1 MDGLFSRYRNL
12 SALLLLLAG
21 QLILLA
27 WQIKSNGDTRL
38 IRVWAVT
45 AVTPMARGLEATRD
59 GVGGIL
65 ARWFM
70 AGALERDNTRLKR
83 ETAQLQIRNELLQ
96 EQLQQAG
103 RAQALLEFRSQLPSR
118 SLPSRILGSA
128 PGVQSGVFILDRG
141 SSEGVKR
148 GMAVVTGYGIIGQ
161 IVASYPT
168 ASLMMLASSQGFAAG
183 VISQKHKTQGLVK
196 GEGGTCRVDGIRN
209 EQPLDKDEWFYTS
222 GEDRIFPRG
231 LRVGQARSI
240 KEGVEGKEIEIRP
253 VALDADFAEVLIL
266 LDAIHGQIPE
276 PLTPSN
282 PAVQVL
288 SPPPQE
294 SNGLAAV
301 PASPVTPSGSP
312 AALNTDAD
320 RLREHYKRVVE
331 SQGFQVGSTP
341 YRAPDFNRQPAAVPA
356 PTPPA
361 ALALPD
367 KQPPALKPPAGKQPP
382 AVKPPAGKQPPAVKP
397 PADKQLPALK
407 PPTGKQAP
415 AVKPPAGKQPPAVK
429 PPAEKQA
436 PALKPPTG
444 KQAPAVKPPAGNQL
458 PAVKPP
464 AEKQAPAVKPPAGKP
479 EPVQAPTGKA
489 AAAPAQLAPKTK
501 PPALDRR

>member
-45 AVTPMARGLEATRD
+45 AVTPLARGMEATRD
-59 GVGGIL
+59 GVGGLL

-70 AGALERDNTRLKR
+70 AGKLERDNVQLKR
-83 ETAQLQIRNELLQ
+83 QTAELQIRNQLLQ
-96 EQLQQAG
+96 EQMQQGG

-141 SSEGVKR
+141 SLDGVKR
-148 GMAVVTGYGIIGQ
+148 GMAVVTGSGIIGQ
-161 IVASYPT
+161 VVASYPT
-168 ASLMMLASSQGFAAG
+168 ACLMMLASSQGFAAG
-183 VISQKHKTQGLVK
+183 VISQQHKAHGLLK
-196 GEGGTCRVDGIRN
+196 GDGGTCRIEGIRN
-209 EQPLDKDEWFYTS
+209 EQPVEKDEWFYTS

-266 LDAIHGQIPE
+266 LDAVHGQIPD
-276 PLTPSN
+276 PSTPPN

-288 SPPPQE
+288 DPPPQDPNA
-294 SNGLAAV
+294 SVAT
-301 PASPVTPSGSP
+301 PASPTMPGESPS
-312 AALNTDAD
+312 ALNTDAD

-331 SQGFQVGSTP
+331 SQGFKVGATP
-341 YRAPDFNRQPAAVPA
+341 YRAPDFNRPPTAAPAPIQPATDAS
-356 PTPPA
+356 
-361 ALALPD
+361 PD
-367 KQPPALKPPAGKQPP
+367 NQDLQ
-382 AVKPPAGKQPPAVKP
+382 
-397 PADKQLPALK
+397 
-407 PPTGKQAP
+407 GKQAP
-415 AVKPPAGKQPPAVK
+415 QVKPQPVQTPAGKTVGPAS
-429 PPAEKQA
+429 Q
-436 PALKPPTG
+436 
-444 KQAPAVKPPAGNQL
+444 
-458 PAVKPP
+458 
-464 AEKQAPAVKPPAGKP
+464 
-479 EPVQAPTGKA
+479 
-489 AAAPAQLAPKTK
+489 PAQKTK
-501 PPALDRR
+501 PPVQDRR

>member
-45 AVTPMARGLEATRD
+45 AVTPMARGMEAARD
-59 GVGGIL
+59 AAGGL
-65 ARWFM
+65 VARWVL
-70 AGALERDNTRLKR
+70 AGKLERDNVQLRR
-83 ETAQLQIRNELLQ
+83 WAAQLQIRNELMN

-103 RAQALLEFRSQLPSR
+103 RAQALLEFRSELPSK

-141 SSEGVKR
+141 ASDGVKR
-148 GMAVVTGYGIIGQ
+148 GMAVVTGIGIVGQ

-183 VISQKHKTQGLVK
+183 VISQKHKTHGLLK

-209 EQPLDKDEWFYTS
+209 EQPLEKGEWFYTS

-231 LRVGQARSI
+231 LRVGQAGAI
-240 KEGVEGKEIEIRP
+240 KDGVEGKEIEIRP

-266 LDAIHGQIPE
+266 LDAVHGQIPE
-276 PLTPSN
+276 PSTPSN

-288 SPPPQE
+288 APPPQDP
-294 SNGLAAV
+294 NTPAGA
-301 PASPVTPSGSP
+301 PASPAVPGGSP

-320 RLREHYKRVVE
+320 RLREHYKRVIE
-331 SQGFQVGSTP
+331 SQGFQVGTTP
-341 YRAPDFNRQPAAVPA
+341 YRAPDFNRQPAAA
-356 PTPPA
+356 PPPTQPSTA
-361 ALALPD
+361 ATQD
-367 KQPPALKPPAGKQPP
+367 DQSPAGKPQP
-382 AVKPPAGKQPPAVKP
+382 GQ
-397 PADKQLPALK
+397 
-407 PPTGKQAP
+407 PPTGKPAP
-415 AVKPPAGKQPPAVK
+415 ATAQ
-429 PPAEKQA
+429 
-436 PALKPPTG
+436 
-444 KQAPAVKPPAGNQL
+444 
-458 PAVKPP
+458 
-464 AEKQAPAVKPPAGKP
+464 
-479 EPVQAPTGKA
+479 
-489 AAAPAQLAPKTK
+489 PAQKTK
-501 PPALDRR
+501 PPVQDHR